1 MWIGTASFFCVV
13 PTRRL
18 PTALL
23 HKTNKKR
30 KKMMKKLFSRML
42 LLGAVASMVVSF
54 ASCSKDDD
62 KDENLKEQIV
72 GTWDA
77 TAVKFDGGEWTSV
90 SVGSS
95 VGVTITFRAN
105 GTYAGS
111 GALGNGE
118 GTYTLDGRTIKT
130 YVDGQLYGT
139 YTIRELNG
147 STAELRLTMGSE
159 SVDIRA
165 KKR

>member
-1 MWIGTASFFCVV
+1 
-13 PTRRL
+13 
-18 PTALL
+18 
-23 HKTNKKR
+23 
-30 KKMMKKLFSRML
+30 MKKLFSL
-42 LLGAVASMVVSF
+42 LLLCAATLGAFTA
-54 ASCSKDDD
+54 CSDDD
-62 KDENLKEQIV
+62 NKTDNLKEQII

-77 TAVKFDGGEWTSV
+77 TAVKFEGGEWTTISA
-90 SVGSS
+90 GSS
-95 VGVTITFRAN
+95 AGVTITFRAN

-118 GTYTLDGRTIKT
+118 GTYTMDGRTIKT
-130 YVDGQLYGT
+130 YVGGELYGT

-147 STAELRLTMGSE
+147 SSAELRLTMGSE